1 MGDNNIT
8 EISDAEFYAAWEDLG
23 FYCHALDMYK
33 KYYDR
38 KKRAEEDEE
47 SLRSCD
53 PDKTVRSEDD
63 D

>member
-1 MGDNNIT
+1 MNNIT
-8 EISDAEFYAAWEDLG
+8 KISDAEFYAAWEDLD
-23 FYCHALDMYK
+23 FFCHALDMCK

-47 SLRSCD
+47 FRHSCD

>member
-23 FYCHALDMYK
+23 YICHALNMCK

-47 SLRSCD
+47 FRHSGD
-53 PDKTVRSEDD
+53 PDKAVRSEDD

>member
-1 MGDNNIT
+1 MNNIT
-8 EISDAEFYAAWEDLG
+8 KISDAEFYAAWEDLD
-23 FYCHALDMYK
+23 FFCHALNMCN

-47 SLRSCD
+47 FWRSCD
-53 PDKTVRSEDD
+53 PDKKAVRSEDD

>member
-1 MGDNNIT
+1 MNNIT
-8 EISDAEFYAAWEDLG
+8 KISEAEFYAVWEDLD
-23 FYCHALDMYK
+23 FFCHALNMCN

-47 SLRSCD
+47 FRRSCD
-53 PDKTVRSEDD
+53 PDKKAVRSEDD

>member
-1 MGDNNIT
+1 MNNIT
-8 EISDAEFYAAWEDLG
+8 KISDAEFCAAWEDLG

-47 SLRSCD
+47 FRRSCD
-53 PDKTVRSEDD
+53 PDKEAVRSEDND
-63 D
+63 

>member
-1 MGDNNIT
+1 MNNIT
-8 EISDAEFYAAWEDLG
+8 KISDAEFCAALEDLG
-23 FYCHALDMYK
+23 FICHELNMYK

-47 SLRSCD
+47 FRRSCD
-53 PDKTVRSEDD
+53 PDKEAVRSEDD